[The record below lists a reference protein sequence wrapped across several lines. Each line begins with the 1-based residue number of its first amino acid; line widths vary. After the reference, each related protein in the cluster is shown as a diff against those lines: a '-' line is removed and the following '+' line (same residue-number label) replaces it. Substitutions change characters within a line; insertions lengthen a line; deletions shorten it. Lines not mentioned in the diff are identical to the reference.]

1 MIFITLSIE
10 IVFVP
15 KCLYMAHDEKLIFVT
30 IKIRGLEKTGELKI
44 IRAEYTWKHTTFL
57 LWI

>member
-1 MIFITLSIE
+1 
-10 IVFVP
+10 
-15 KCLYMAHDEKLIFVT
+15 MAHDEKLIFVT
-30 IKIRGLEKTGELKI
+30 IKIRGLEKAGELKI

>member
-1 MIFITLSIE
+1 
-10 IVFVP
+10 
-15 KCLYMAHDEKLIFVT
+15 MAHDEKLIFVT

-44 IRAEYTWKHTTFL
+44 IRAEYTWIHTTFL